1 MLNTHVESEA
11 SPSPMRVRIT
21 RPLSG
26 SIDGIQLDRFIPGF
40 VYDVGT
46 AIGSYLLSERWAEP
60 VMDESPALV
69 VPLHAP
75 MFHPR
80 NVISPP
86 KADAEDRPPRRKRA
100 RKKR

>member
-1 MLNTHVESEA
+1 
-11 SPSPMRVRIT
+11 MRVRIT

-46 AIGSYLLSERWAEP
+46 AIGSYLLSEQWAEP
-60 VMDESPALV
+60 VLDESPALV

-80 NVISPP
+80 NIISLPP
-86 KADAEDRPPRRKRA
+86 AKAEAEDRPPRRKRA
-100 RKKR
+100 RKQG

>member
-1 MLNTHVESEA
+1 
-11 SPSPMRVRIT
+11 MRVRIT
-21 RPLSG
+21 RALSG

-46 AIGSYLLSERWAEP
+46 SIGSYLLSEQWAEP
-60 VMDESPALV
+60 VHDESPALV

-80 NVISPP
+80 SVLSLPR
-86 KADAEDRPPRRKRA
+86 AEAADRPRRRRVPKQR
-100 RKKR
+100 

>member
-1 MLNTHVESEA
+1 MLNTRVESEA

-60 VMDESPALV
+60 VLDESPALV

-75 MFHPR
+75 NPR
-80 NVISPP
+80 NVTSLP

>member
-1 MLNTHVESEA
+1 MLNTRVKSEA
-11 SPSPMRVRIT
+11 SPLPMRVRIT

-60 VMDESPALV
+60 VLDESPELV

-80 NVISPP
+80 HFISLP
-86 KADAEDRPPRRKRA
+86 KAEAQDRPPRSQRA

>member
-1 MLNTHVESEA
+1 MLNTRVESEA

-26 SIDGIQLDRFIPGF
+26 SIDGIQLDRFIAGF

-46 AIGSYLLSERWAEP
+46 GLGSYLLSERWAEP
-60 VMDESPALV
+60 VLDDTPALV

-75 MFHPR
+75 MFHPHQR
-80 NVISPP
+80 QVISFP
-86 KADAEDRPPRRKRA
+86 KAEAEDREPRRK
-100 RKKR
+100 

>member
-1 MLNTHVESEA
+1 
-11 SPSPMRVRIT
+11 MRVRIT

-46 AIGSYLLSERWAEP
+46 SIGSYLLSERWAEP
-60 VMDESPALV
+60 VNDESPALV

-75 MFHPR
+75 MFHPH
-80 NVISPP
+80 NMISLPRAE
-86 KADAEDRPPRRKRA
+86 ADDRSRRKRA
-100 RKKR
+100 RKNH

>member
-1 MLNTHVESEA
+1 
-11 SPSPMRVRIT
+11 MRVRIT

-46 AIGSYLLSERWAEP
+46 SVGSYLLSEGWAEP
-60 VMDESPALV
+60 VVDESPALV

-75 MFHPR
+75 LFHPFK
-80 NVISPP
+80 VVSLP
-86 KADAEDRPPRRKRA
+86 KAEAADTLRRKRV
-100 RKKR
+100 RKNR